1 MRRFQANNFDSIA
14 DDIHSVENLHPY
26 IGFEVINKGD
36 SLVWNFILPPATDLM
51 NFITYQAVV
60 NREDEGF
67 RVTLTADDN
76 EVGRH
81 REVLSEKVER
91 AEDVTNV
98 ILSMQEK
105 IESVLAK
112 AEDEEYLKALNK
124 YVNVLDNFRMDRI
137 RSESV
142 DVYSDGLQT
151 AFYLGGD
158 KYLPVH
164 LEGDTLWIDGEE
176 AFSVKTDRGYIN
188 GKEFRDAL
196 SESLKEILK

>member
-14 DDIHSVENLHPY
+14 DDIHSVENFHPY
-26 IGFEVINKGD
+26 MAFEVINRGD

-60 NREDEGF
+60 NRDGEGF

-81 REVLSEKVER
+81 QEVLSEKVER
-91 AEDVTNV
+91 AGDVTNV

-158 KYLPVH
+158 KYLPVY

-176 AFSVKTDRGYIN
+176 AFSVKTDRGYMN
-188 GKEFRDAL
+188 GREFRDAL
-196 SESLKEILK
+196 SEYLKEILK